1 MMSKTEKYKKE
12 KKAIEDF
19 FDNLLSS
26 ENKDYMDIFDSQY
39 DVVSYIFKNGYELG
53 EKSGENK
60 AYFDGVVNTLYF
72 IYFSFLK
79 KKEELEKKKE
89 QLDFNAELDFNS
101 AIEFVEK
108 IKTKANKLKKPS
120 IEEVNSKIL

>member
-1 MMSKTEKYKKE
+1 MNKTEKYKKE

-26 ENKDYMDIFDSQY
+26 ENKDYMNIFDSQY

-53 EKSGENK
+53 EKLGESK
-60 AYFDGVVNTLYF
+60 AYFDGVVNALYF
-72 IYFSFLK
+72 IYFSLKK
-79 KKEELEKKKE
+79 KKEEKE
-89 QLDFNAELDFNS
+89 ELDFNS

-108 IKTKANKLKKPS
+108 IKNEASKLKKPS
-120 IEEVNSKIL
+120 VHEVNAKLSQD